1 MIEKHVYNTGK
12 VKIGINYQKPYRVDM
27 SRDMERLQAGL
38 ISRVERK
45 AKSGVKVFIIVAC
58 AVMVGFAMSRMV

>member
-27 SRDMERLQAGL
+27 SRDMERLQTGL

-45 AKSGVKVFIIVAC
+45 AKSGIQLIIILAM
-58 AVMVGFAMSRMV
+58 AAMIGYAMSRMV